1 MATEEIEI
9 SELELAKELA
19 PDNLIPI
26 ESSTD
31 TKATTLQKIKD
42 WLGSFFVGKTGNE
55 EINGIKYFNSDVY
68 IKNRRSLIVNSS
80 NLDNKDLSGW
90 KGDLSLYHT
99 DKNNERVLGIYATQT
114 TKGNVCQLMAYDPT
128 NEGTYRASNLSIVYE
143 KEGYTYAT
151 APSPNVEANNTEI
164 VTCNFLKNLFNTG
177 YAENGYAVVGGVTIQ
192 WGIHSATKGESSILL
207 NTPFKTNQY
216 AISILN
222 VGPST
227 TGYVSYKMYRRHTTQ
242 VDIASSEAGDAMWI
256 AIGK

>member
-9 SELELAKELA
+9 SQLELAEDLA
-19 PDNLIPI
+19 PDMVLPV
-26 ESSTD
+26 ETTTD

-42 WLGSFFVGKTGNE
+42 WLSSFFVGKTGDE
-55 EINGIKYFNSDVY
+55 AINGIKSFNNDVY
-68 IKNRRSLIVNSS
+68 IKNRRSLVVNSPILNNK
-80 NLDNKDLSGW
+80 NLAEW
-90 KGDLSLYHT
+90 RGDLTLYHT
-99 DKNNERVLGIYATQT
+99 DKNNERVLGMYATQT
-114 TKGNVCQLMAYDPT
+114 AKGNVINLMAYDPT
-128 NEGTYRASNLSIVYE
+128 NEGTYRASNLAIVYE
-143 KEGYTYAT
+143 KEGSTYAT
-151 APSPNVEANNTEI
+151 APTPNVSASGIEI
-164 VTCNFLKNLFNTG
+164 VTCDFLKNLFNAG

-207 NTPFKTNQY
+207 NTPFKTTQY

-222 VGPST
+222 VGPAT